1 MFSPL
6 VLLHLTTAATI
17 IRTAAKPTNTKTHHH
32 QSGMKPTR
40 HNLFFPFFNKF
51 SSVLL
56 WNIHFLFFLI
66 KTKTAPTLPHCSF
79 SWRFGCCCRRV
90 FTWNWRQQTGQV
102 WNTSSLNVVQ
112 KTSNC
117 LFFTESSSYSHPF
130 PSLEIFGKK
139 DNKWKI
145 SISVF
150 GSYKTVWAESNVN
163 THRWRQTE
171 SQKFLKC
178 FVLIWNVC
186 MCIDQH
192 QSLWPSL

>member
-1 MFSPL
+1 
-6 VLLHLTTAATI
+6 
-17 IRTAAKPTNTKTHHH
+17 
-32 QSGMKPTR
+32 MKPTR
-40 HNLFFPFFNKF
+40 HNLFFPFFFNKF

-56 WNIHFLFFLI
+56 WNIYLLFFLI
-66 KTKTAPTLPHCSF
+66 ITKTAPTLPHCSF
-79 SWRFGCCCRRV
+79 RWRFGCCCHRI

-117 LFFTESSSYSHPF
+117 LFLTESSSYSHLF

-139 DNKWKI
+139 DSKRKI

-150 GSYKTVWAESNVN
+150 GSYETVWAESNVN